1 MNNNFSINQV
11 TLLGNLCKDPQQS
24 SDKAPVRLSVS
35 TRNSWR
41 NKEGELKGYTT
52 YHDYIDIWADQVRK
66 YVMENLHQGDTIFLQ
81 GELAKESYEDKNG
94 DKRIKYFIR
103 AKEVRLVEHNA
114 NLDSTTDSNPSPTSS
129 VTPPQTQKQSESA
142 AVAEEDDVPFVGSD
156 VAFDPNYQT
165 LSVLKGVAPNTLTGV
180 WE

>member
-1 MNNNFSINQV
+1 
-11 TLLGNLCKDPQQS
+11 
-24 SDKAPVRLSVS
+24 
-35 TRNSWR
+35 
-41 NKEGELKGYTT
+41 
-52 YHDYIDIWADQVRK
+52 
-66 YVMENLHQGDTIFLQ
+66 MENLHQGDTVFLQ

-114 NLDSTTDSNPSPTSS
+114 DLDSTTDSNPSPTSS
-129 VTPPQTQKQSESA
+129 ATPPQTQGKSESA
-142 AVAEEDDVPFVGSD
+142 AVAEEDDVLFVRSD

>member
-1 MNNNFSINQV
+1 M
-11 TLLGNLCKDPQQS
+11 
-24 SDKAPVRLSVS
+24 
-35 TRNSWR
+35 
-41 NKEGELKGYTT
+41 KGYTT

-142 AVAEEDDVPFVGSD
+142 AVAEEDDVPF
-156 VAFDPNYQT
+156 
-165 LSVLKGVAPNTLTGV
+165 
-180 WE
+180 